1 MARVPVPMDLSR
13 IKPKVFLNLTLRQ
26 IICVGSGALIGV
38 PLFLLLKDRINQTL
52 ATMLMVIVMLPFFML
67 AMFEKNGE
75 PLEKVLSHVYQARFV
90 RPRVRPY
97 QTNNLYTALMRHIN
111 TEKEVKRI
119 VQKAKA
125 RSEVHAG
132 GEEADRSASGEGE
145 E

>member
-1 MARVPVPMDLSR
+1 M
-13 IKPKVFLNLTLRQ
+13 
-26 IICVGSGALIGV
+26 

-75 PLEKVLSHVYQARFV
+75 PLEKVLAHIYQARFV

-132 GEEADRSASGEGE
+132 GEKADRSASGEGE

>member
-26 IICVGSGALIGV
+26 ILCFGSGALIGV

-75 PLEKVLSHVYQARFV
+75 PLEKVLFHVYQARFV